1 MKKKETNKNN
11 LIEFLIVLTIVLI
24 FIMPLIS
31 AQDLTSSEEENT
43 VKIIDGNI
51 DLHGISGELT
61 IEETENI
68 DTLEFANGIIPNI
81 KSGKVIIKEGI
92 PTKGKLFFSDD
103 SSFDLNGQHITVPKD
118 GYIEFKDGK
127 IIVSKNSVIEME
139 GTKIQAMIDETEIK
153 IEKDIVEV
161 KGKVS
166 VDYTLSPAKIIL
178 SGKNS
183 LLELQTEDKEK
194 FEFRNLGNKELIVNI
209 GSFHKSEDCI
219 EKNCISYQDM
229 GIGVSGEE
237 WDKLKIDGNAII
249 TKYYDEERIYQIKFE
264 DGKAKLRRDSLSRI
278 ANIDFDKNTII
289 NYNDGD
295 IKFSIDRSKES
306 SQRITIRTVDKSN
319 VEIGILTI
327 PEYFQEKIEE
337 LQKKISSWRDGEKE
351 DVLMIIEESKEITV
365 EVKDNEYITLL
376 ELAERYAI
384 DYKKVALYLA
394 LWEKEANWR
403 EWGEGSKWG
412 PHVVNEWGFI
422 GIGQLK
428 APAFKDVIDWYPEAF
443 SEYVAYRDNDDY
455 LTEVLKK
462 DIEINAKVS
471 AYYFELQEIK
481 YAFGKLEY
489 QLTGYN
495 AGPTVTKDMLYA
507 FEKTGKTSWE
517 DYKAFLRSKE
527 GGLKFISSDKAEEVI
542 DYIETICTDIGH
554 ALV

>member
-1 MKKKETNKNN
+1 
-11 LIEFLIVLTIVLI
+11 
-24 FIMPLIS
+24 
-31 AQDLTSSEEENT
+31 
-43 VKIIDGNI
+43 
-51 DLHGISGELT
+51 
-61 IEETENI
+61 
-68 DTLEFANGIIPNI
+68 
-81 KSGKVIIKEGI
+81 
-92 PTKGKLFFSDD
+92 
-103 SSFDLNGQHITVPKD
+103 
-118 GYIEFKDGK
+118 
-127 IIVSKNSVIEME
+127 
-139 GTKIQAMIDETEIK
+139 
-153 IEKDIVEV
+153 
-161 KGKVS
+161 
-166 VDYTLSPAKIIL
+166 
-178 SGKNS
+178 
-183 LLELQTEDKEK
+183 
-194 FEFRNLGNKELIVNI
+194 
-209 GSFHKSEDCI
+209 
-219 EKNCISYQDM
+219 
-229 GIGVSGEE
+229 
-237 WDKLKIDGNAII
+237 
-249 TKYYDEERIYQIKFE
+249 
-264 DGKAKLRRDSLSRI
+264 
-278 ANIDFDKNTII
+278 
-289 NYNDGD
+289 
-295 IKFSIDRSKES
+295 
-306 SQRITIRTVDKSN
+306 
-319 VEIGILTI
+319 
-327 PEYFQEKIEE
+327 
-337 LQKKISSWRDGEKE
+337 
-351 DVLMIIEESKEITV
+351 MIIEESKEITV